1 MMFFGTGAMGIIMG
15 LSVAPGGNMTMILT
29 LMGVINIGLGAFF
42 TFIFL
47 TQIPNTP
54 DKRKKKKKDN

>member
-1 MMFFGTGAMGIIMG
+1 MMMFFGTGTMGLIMG
-15 LSVAPGGNMTMILT
+15 LLVAPPSMTIILT
-29 LMGVINIGLGAFF
+29 LLGVINIGLGAFF

-54 DKRKKKKKDN
+54 DKRKKKKKDR